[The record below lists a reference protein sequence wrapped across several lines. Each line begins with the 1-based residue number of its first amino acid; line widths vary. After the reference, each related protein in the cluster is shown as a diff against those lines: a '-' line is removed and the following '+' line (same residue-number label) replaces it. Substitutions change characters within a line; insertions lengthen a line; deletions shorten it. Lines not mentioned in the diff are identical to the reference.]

1 VDYPFLE
8 IKVKPTAE
16 QKRQFKAAADGSKP
30 FPLSLGKWLL
40 LAGIEKLERDG
51 VPAEVKKKG
60 R

>member
-1 VDYPFLE
+1 MDDTFLE

-16 QKRQFKAAADGSKP
+16 QKRQFKAAAAAAKP

-40 LAGIEKLERDG
+40 LAGIEKVERDG
-51 VPAEVKKKG
+51 VPTEGKKKG